1 MTDPFDTR
9 RPERQSAPPTIAEHL
24 VHRLVAAG
32 ARHVFG
38 VPGDYNLRFLDVIEA
53 HPELEWVGNANEL
66 DAAYAADGYARIR
79 GFAVL
84 VTTYGVGELSAMNGL
99 AGSFAESVPVLHIVG
114 SPATPVQRD
123 GLPVH
128 HSLLDGDPG
137 HFTRALDEVTCAS
150 SVLTAANA
158 ADEIDRVLAS
168 VFTEKRPG
176 SISLPADLVHHPI
189 GPFEPEPAF
198 AHQPVDEQQLAAF
211 RERAAA
217 LFDGVPRDGAP
228 RGSVALLADHLA
240 QRQLVRA
247 ELDAVARIPGVGS
260 AVTAPGKGV
269 LDETAPGFLGLY
281 IGALSEE
288 PVRAAVEGADVVI
301 GAGLRLADL
310 SSGGFTARLDP
321 AKLIDLRDRHA
332 VLAGESFP
340 VGMAAAL
347 GVLRELL
354 TERAPLPAAASRPEP
369 AQVSAPVSEPLAG
382 PLTQLSFWAR
392 MARFVQSGDIIAAD
406 QGTPFYGVATLP
418 LPSGVDVVA
427 QPLWASI
434 GYALPA
440 VLGAQ
445 LASEGRRRAIL
456 LIGDGSAQ
464 MTIQELG
471 TLIRHG
477 LDPVIF
483 LLNNDGYT
491 VERAING
498 PTARYNDIAAWN
510 WSLVPAAMGAAADT
524 VVRRVVTGADLD
536 QALSDCADN
545 AGKLTFIEVVLD
557 RMDLPALLARTADAV
572 ANQNR

>member
-1 MTDPFDTR
+1 
-9 RPERQSAPPTIAEHL
+9 
-24 VHRLVAAG
+24 
-32 ARHVFG
+32 
-38 VPGDYNLRFLDVIEA
+38 
-53 HPELEWVGNANEL
+53 
-66 DAAYAADGYARIR
+66 
-79 GFAVL
+79 
-84 VTTYGVGELSAMNGL
+84 
-99 AGSFAESVPVLHIVG
+99 
-114 SPATPVQRD
+114 
-123 GLPVH
+123 
-128 HSLLDGDPG
+128 
-137 HFTRALDEVTCAS
+137 
-150 SVLTAANA
+150 
-158 ADEIDRVLAS
+158 
-168 VFTEKRPG
+168 
-176 SISLPADLVHHPI
+176 
-189 GPFEPEPAF
+189 
-198 AHQPVDEQQLAAF
+198 
-211 RERAAA
+211 
-217 LFDGVPRDGAP
+217 
-228 RGSVALLADHLA
+228 
-240 QRQLVRA
+240 
-247 ELDAVARIPGVGS
+247 
-260 AVTAPGKGV
+260 
-269 LDETAPGFLGLY
+269 
-281 IGALSEE
+281 
-288 PVRAAVEGADVVI
+288 
-301 GAGLRLADL
+301 
-310 SSGGFTARLDP
+310 
-321 AKLIDLRDRHA
+321 
-332 VLAGESFP
+332 
-340 VGMAAAL
+340 
-347 GVLRELL
+347 
-354 TERAPLPAAASRPEP
+354 
-369 AQVSAPVSEPLAG
+369 
-382 PLTQLSFWAR
+382 

>member
-1 MTDPFDTR
+1 
-9 RPERQSAPPTIAEHL
+9 
-24 VHRLVAAG
+24 
-32 ARHVFG
+32 
-38 VPGDYNLRFLDVIEA
+38 
-53 HPELEWVGNANEL
+53 
-66 DAAYAADGYARIR
+66 
-79 GFAVL
+79 
-84 VTTYGVGELSAMNGL
+84 
-99 AGSFAESVPVLHIVG
+99 
-114 SPATPVQRD
+114 
-123 GLPVH
+123 
-128 HSLLDGDPG
+128 
-137 HFTRALDEVTCAS
+137 
-150 SVLTAANA
+150 
-158 ADEIDRVLAS
+158 
-168 VFTEKRPG
+168 
-176 SISLPADLVHHPI
+176 
-189 GPFEPEPAF
+189 
-198 AHQPVDEQQLAAF
+198 
-211 RERAAA
+211 
-217 LFDGVPRDGAP
+217 
-228 RGSVALLADHLA
+228 
-240 QRQLVRA
+240 
-247 ELDAVARIPGVGS
+247 
-260 AVTAPGKGV
+260 
-269 LDETAPGFLGLY
+269 
-281 IGALSEE
+281 
-288 PVRAAVEGADVVI
+288 
-301 GAGLRLADL
+301 
-310 SSGGFTARLDP
+310 
-321 AKLIDLRDRHA
+321 
-332 VLAGESFP
+332 
-340 VGMAAAL
+340 
-347 GVLRELL
+347 
-354 TERAPLPAAASRPEP
+354 
-369 AQVSAPVSEPLAG
+369 VSEPAAG

-510 WSLVPAAMGAAADT
+510 WSLLPAAMGAAADT

>member
-1 MTDPFDTR
+1 
-9 RPERQSAPPTIAEHL
+9 
-24 VHRLVAAG
+24 
-32 ARHVFG
+32 
-38 VPGDYNLRFLDVIEA
+38 
-53 HPELEWVGNANEL
+53 
-66 DAAYAADGYARIR
+66 
-79 GFAVL
+79 
-84 VTTYGVGELSAMNGL
+84 
-99 AGSFAESVPVLHIVG
+99 
-114 SPATPVQRD
+114 
-123 GLPVH
+123 
-128 HSLLDGDPG
+128 
-137 HFTRALDEVTCAS
+137 
-150 SVLTAANA
+150 
-158 ADEIDRVLAS
+158 
-168 VFTEKRPG
+168 
-176 SISLPADLVHHPI
+176 
-189 GPFEPEPAF
+189 
-198 AHQPVDEQQLAAF
+198 
-211 RERAAA
+211 
-217 LFDGVPRDGAP
+217 
-228 RGSVALLADHLA
+228 
-240 QRQLVRA
+240 
-247 ELDAVARIPGVGS
+247 
-260 AVTAPGKGV
+260 
-269 LDETAPGFLGLY
+269 
-281 IGALSEE
+281 
-288 PVRAAVEGADVVI
+288 
-301 GAGLRLADL
+301 
-310 SSGGFTARLDP
+310 
-321 AKLIDLRDRHA
+321 
-332 VLAGESFP
+332 
-340 VGMAAAL
+340 
-347 GVLRELL
+347 
-354 TERAPLPAAASRPEP
+354 
-369 AQVSAPVSEPLAG
+369 VSEPLAG

-510 WSLVPAAMGAAADT
+510 WSLVPAAMGAAPDT

-545 AGKLTFIEVVLD
+545 AGKLTFIEVLLD

>member
-176 SISLPADLVHHPI
+176 SISLPADLVHHAI
-189 GPFEPEPAF
+189 GPVEPEPAF
-198 AHQPVDEQQLAAF
+198 APRPVDEQQLAAF

-228 RGSVALLADHLA
+228 RGRVALLADHLA

-354 TERAPLPAAASRPEP
+354 TERAPLPAPAPRPEP
-369 AQVSAPVSEPLAG
+369 AQVSEPVSEPLAA

-545 AGKLTFIEVVLD
+545 AGKLTFIEVVLG